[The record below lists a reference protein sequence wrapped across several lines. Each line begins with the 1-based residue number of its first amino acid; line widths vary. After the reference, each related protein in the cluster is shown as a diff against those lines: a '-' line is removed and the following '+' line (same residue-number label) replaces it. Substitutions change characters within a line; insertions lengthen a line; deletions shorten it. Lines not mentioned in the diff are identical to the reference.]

1 MSTISNPSAK
11 TLLEFANLQVASE
24 AFLVPLNSTPG
35 SHVKP
40 NFNLEN
46 EIKIL
51 TDGNKHSTMF
61 TPTMAEDFVG
71 KWKVV
76 DHISNTKT
84 GFSGTLF

>member
-11 TLLEFANLQVASE
+11 ILLEFANLQVASE
-24 AFLVPLNSTPG
+24 AFLEDIASPAGTRTGPI
-35 SHVKP
+35 
-40 NFNLEN
+40 NLRDS
-46 EIKIL
+46 IPIL
-51 TDGNKHSTMF
+51 IEGNKHSTKF
-61 TPTMAEDFVG
+61 TPTMAEDFVD